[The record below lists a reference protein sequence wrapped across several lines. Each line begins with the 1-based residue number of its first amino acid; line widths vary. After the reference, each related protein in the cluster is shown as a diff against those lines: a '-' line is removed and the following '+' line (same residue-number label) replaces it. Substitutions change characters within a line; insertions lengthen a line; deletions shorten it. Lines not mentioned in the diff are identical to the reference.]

1 MAFTSGTYFTGLTIP
16 SDGLNEA
23 EVNALIT
30 TALMNYATET
40 YVENYVFD
48 QLNVESLLVTD
59 DDHDQ
64 DLTHTDV
71 RMYVG
76 TNKEI
81 NLLTTGDWLHREY
94 CFKNLALSA
103 GTVTINAFA
112 GNIFDDNTATFVLS
126 PGDFIRLKAQP
137 GLNIDRR

>member
-1 MAFTSGTYFTGLTIP
+1 VE
-16 SDGLNEA
+16 D
-23 EVNALIT
+23 
-30 TALMNYATET
+30 
-40 YVENYVFD
+40 YVYD
-48 QLNVESLLVTD
+48 QLNVVSLLVTD
-59 DDHDQ
+59 SDHNQ

-71 RMYVG
+71 RMYTG
-76 TNKEI
+76 TNKVI

-94 CFKNLALSA
+94 CFKNLAISA

-112 GNIFDDNTATFVLS
+112 GNIFDDGSTTFVLS